1 MNEVLEGLALLKDA
15 FKSQMEEL
23 ALTEPEYWLAGREIC
38 EIDYMIERIKGL
50 ERRRQ
55 RSDEERIRNL
65 KRDHDNETRRRILLG
80 IRMDSVSSCSGHG
93 LVHFRGNHLG
103 GRYGKKNGR

>member
-1 MNEVLEGLALLKDA
+1 MNEVLVGLALLKDA

-38 EIDYMIERIKGL
+38 EIDYMIERIKRL

-55 RSDEERIRNL
+55 RNDEKRIRNL
-65 KRDHDNETRRRILLG
+65 KRSRDNETRRRIYMGLC
-80 IRMDSVSSCSGHG
+80 MDSVSSGGSHG
-93 LVHFRGNHLG
+93 FMHFRGNHLG